1 MPVDAVRLPDLWLKR
16 DLLYALLPEG
26 QAALRVSGK
35 VLIDVMRGSRGGPP
49 ELSRLLHGDSP
60 ARIKTDL
67 YYLAAAF
74 EHFIVKGP
82 EARIGRAELDAFID
96 ERGGALAFWP
106 APILGTFS
114 AFACAALA
122 LMGTRPGWTAAR
134 EQEAIEALGRTL
146 RAALKDKVEDTTDA
160 AGKLRMLWG
169 KQRNWALASS
179 ALDRIIRQPETETP
193 EIPEGD
199 FVQIVV
205 PAAEADQWVFGFELR
220 ADDTAVTAPWEKTG
234 SWFAPCFQRAGEAM
248 ALLPEYEEAA
258 RNPTVV
264 EPGRFSIRLIGV
276 EVPPGVNA
284 PPRLP
289 NALTKLTKDTPPD
302 WPYGYAEAMASVT
315 YAGRLHEARKE
326 AQGKRAR
333 EERDLE
339 PMPGQEVE
347 VPERAKLYYADYGVI
362 GRG

>member
-1 MPVDAVRLPDLWLKR
+1 MSVDTVRLPDLWLKR

-26 QAALRVSGK
+26 QASLRVSGK
-35 VLIDVMRGSRGGPP
+35 VLIDVMRGSRGGLP
-49 ELSRLLHGDSP
+49 ELSRLMYGDTP
-60 ARIKTDL
+60 ASMKTDL

-82 EARIGRAELDAFID
+82 EAQIDRAKIDAFIA
-96 ERGGALAFWP
+96 ERGGVLALWP

-114 AFACAALA
+114 DFALAALA
-122 LMGTRPGWTAAR
+122 LMRTKPGWTAAR
-134 EQEAIEALGRTL
+134 EQEAVEALGRTL
-146 RAALKDKVEDTTDA
+146 RAALKDQVEEATDA

-179 ALDRIIRQPETETP
+179 ALDRIIRQPDTETL

-199 FVQIVV
+199 FVQVV
-205 PAAEADQWVFGFELR
+205 APPAETDQWVFGFELW
-220 ADDTAVTAPWEKTG
+220 ADDAAITAPWPKAG
-234 SWFAPCFQRAGEAM
+234 SWFGPCLQRAGEAL
-248 ALLPEYEEAA
+248 ALLREYAEDD

-276 EVPPGVNA
+276 GVPSGVNA

-289 NALTKLTKDTPPD
+289 AALIQLTPDTPPD

-315 YAGRLHEARKE
+315 YAGRLNEARKKAIGKE
-326 AQGKRAR
+326 ARNRASPFGTKEAIEIPLRAR
-333 EERDLE
+333 
-339 PMPGQEVE
+339 
-347 VPERAKLYYADYGVI
+347 LYHADYRVTP
-362 GRG
+362 RG